1 MKELKRRRKELKAMK
16 ASGELDDENIPIPVD
31 ITLLWGIYAPT
42 GEEVTSGSEDEG
54 ADSGAAVA
62 SAVGIETGNAEGFSN
77 VAAQNTGFSTGT
89 DNANYNAGQPTNMGF
104 QNTGGEYYDNSNV
117 YNAGSSNMGVQ
128 NPGFVSG
135 NNNNNNNNNTTFY
148 NTGGPTNMGA
158 QNAGF
163 VPGNDANMYNS
174 GGFTNMDVQ
183 NPGFVAGTDNTNAY
197 TTTQPATMNPQ
208 DLLYTNTDVNPPT
221 HYPQDQFNAGEE
233 SFMDLLG
240 DDAAGMFSYDNDIN
254 FYGGQQPEQD
264 EDFDMGG

>member
-89 DNANYNAGQPTNMGF
+89 DNANYNAGQPTNIGF

-135 NNNNNNNNNTTFY
+135 NNNNNNNTTFY